1 MDTAERLLD
10 ATRTRLLADGLAALS
25 TRKVADLAGVPLSQI
40 HYHFGGKHGI
50 LLALLERENEQ
61 LLSRQRAMYE
71 RKAPLWRRYA
81 QACDFLE
88 DDLASGYVRLLQEMI
103 AAGWADA
110 RIAERVT
117 AVVAGWRGTLAAV
130 ATEVEPA
137 LGGYGPFTAEEIA
150 DLVFLAH
157 LGAESLLMLER
168 DPAEQSR
175 LLRALRR
182 VGDAIRLAEDAAVP
196 SPGATG

>member
-1 MDTAERLLD
+1 M
-10 ATRTRLLADGLAALS
+10 
-25 TRKVADLAGVPLSQI
+25 ADLAGVPLSQI

-61 LLSRQRAMYE
+61 LLRRQRAMYV
-71 RKAPLWRRYA
+71 RDAPLWRRYA

-88 DDLASGYVRLLQEMI
+88 DDMASGYVRLLQEMI

-110 RIAERVT
+110 QMAERVS
-117 AVVAGWRGTLAAV
+117 AVLAGWRATLAAV
-130 ATEVEPA
+130 AADVEPA
-137 LGGYGPFTAEEIA
+137 LGGYGPFTAEEVE

-157 LGAESLLMLER
+157 LGAESLLMLGR

-175 LLRALRR
+175 LMRALRR
-182 VGDAIRLAEDAAVP
+182 VGDAIRLAENAVVP
-196 SPGATG
+196 TRGATA